1 MANYTITRHTE
12 SSHVYGCTDFSTI
25 QQAGQISSVIPGSA
39 LDATVEWD
47 LQANTGYS
55 VSIEDFEFTA
65 GTLNI
70 VDPAIH
76 EYINMPS
83 PIYKVSMEQLTTTLI
98 RVTITLGDSNGSNF
112 IMPDNDIDTIVDIKG
127 CANIAGE
134 GVRLRLSTPIDPNTS
149 TQSIVSKDLV
159 ANLSTNAFSDTTDEV
174 YGTLPSVPVSK
185 ANEDTYV
192 MSYNVQAASGYRYTY
207 APDLSFT
214 DEGYYAKRTII
225 TTDNP
230 HETGR
235 KDITAVSFD
244 IYKR

>member
-159 ANLSTNAFSDTTDEV
+159 ANLLNTT
-174 YGTLPSVPVSK
+174 
-185 ANEDTYV
+185 
-192 MSYNVQAASGYRYTY
+192 
-207 APDLSFT
+207 
-214 DEGYYAKRTII
+214 
-225 TTDNP
+225 
-230 HETGR
+230 TGR
-235 KDITAVSFD
+235 VLDL
-244 IYKR
+244 